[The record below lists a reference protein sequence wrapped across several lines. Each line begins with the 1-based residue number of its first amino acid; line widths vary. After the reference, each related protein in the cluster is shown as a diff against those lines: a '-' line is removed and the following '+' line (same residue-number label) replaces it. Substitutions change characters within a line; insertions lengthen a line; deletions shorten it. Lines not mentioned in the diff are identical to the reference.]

1 MAVEK
6 SDQLEARRTE
16 LASSLAQL
24 GENRDRTYRL
34 NSDALARDRAGVKQE
49 QAEEMTRLGDAEVAA
64 DAEIRAA
71 QRELRDIDEELARMP
86 RRRLGAKLGRAF
98 RRTRTEE

>member
-1 MAVEK
+1 MAVTR
-6 SDQLEARRTE
+6 SDQLEQRRSE
-16 LASSLAQL
+16 LAMSLARL

-49 QAEEMTRLGDAEVAA
+49 QAQEMTRLGDAEVTA

-71 QRELRDIDEELARMP
+71 QRELREIDSELALLP
-86 RRRLGAKLGRAF
+86 RRGLGSKVGGLL
-98 RRTRTEE
+98 RRTRTKE